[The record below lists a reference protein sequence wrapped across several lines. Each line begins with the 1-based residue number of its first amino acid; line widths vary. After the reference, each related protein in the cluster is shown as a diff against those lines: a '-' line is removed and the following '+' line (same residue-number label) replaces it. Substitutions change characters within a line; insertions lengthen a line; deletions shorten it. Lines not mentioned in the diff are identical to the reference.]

1 MILNT
6 NTEKIEIILSGN
18 VSQFQAD
25 FLSSYAVFQE
35 SSMSIEELNGVTNN
49 STAVTIM
56 DSPSANTQRQLR
68 DFSLTNLDT
77 SSGITVV
84 VRYNDNNT
92 TYRNVFRAFLNNR
105 DRIQYHVDN
114 GWCIY
119 NSFGEKKVD
128 ANNQYPSASIRFPEL
143 MTLPSVAVSITPGT
157 NIAMMSMGKADAS
170 YSSITI
176 AYRVTTLA
184 ATITWCEMAIYKVA
198 QPMGVG
204 TQQITRRCG
213 VISTASIWNS
223 TGLKYTNIP
232 VSDINKGDDLY
243 LIMGNVATTSAAFR
257 GSGVADNLSSIL
269 NCINNAASTWRPSTT
284 ENMTA
289 SSFSNAIASIVFAW
303 QGFSPTI

>member
-6 NTEKIEIILSGN
+6 NTEKIEIILRN
-18 VSQFQAD
+18 NITQYQAD
-25 FLSSYAVFQE
+25 FVSSYIIFQNDSATIFE
-35 SSMSIEELNGVTNN
+35 SNGTTNGT
-49 STAVTIM
+49 SAVTVM
-56 DSPSANTQRQLR
+56 DSPASGTQRQLR
-68 DFSLTNLDT
+68 TFVMNNEDT
-77 SSGITVV
+77 SSGMTII
-84 VRYNDNNT
+84 VRYNDNNS
-92 TYRNVFRAFLNNR
+92 TYRNIFRAFLNSG
-105 DRIQYHVDN
+105 DRLQYHVEN
-114 GWCIY
+114 GWNIY
-119 NSFGEKKVD
+119 NSYGEKVVD
-128 ANNQYPSASIRFPEL
+128 SNNQYPSASIRFPEL
-143 MTLPSVAVSITPGT
+143 MTLPSVAVSITPGA

-176 AYRVTTLA
+176 AYNVTTLA